1 MVFSALHLV
10 GEFQHSG
17 LWAARPEK
25 YAQYICTPKA
35 VWELSCATGNLRS
48 WDGRTT
54 GTTGDGDE
62 RHHNHRSR
70 FQPPKCH
77 DCCFPMIAA
86 FSPLHILLKTL
97 GRYDFNWS
105 SRWIMYIYI
114 LITTLGGTSS
124 DMFSYIFHRYEMILF
139 NLSLSHCP
147 PSGQAGERPTP
158 FLDVGVSETQW
169 DISGIYLFL

>member
-1 MVFSALHLV
+1 MREAVTDHISPSLQHGFFGPSFGRGV
-10 GEFQHSG
+10 EKHSG

-48 WDGRTT
+48 WDGRTK

-77 DCCFPMIAA
+77 DCCFPMISA

-105 SRWIMYIYI
+105 SRWIIYIY
-114 LITTLGGTSS
+114 L
-124 DMFSYIFHRYEMILF
+124 YINHHPWRDFFRHVF
-139 NLSLSHCP
+139 
-147 PSGQAGERPTP
+147 
-158 FLDVGVSETQW
+158 
-169 DISGIYLFL
+169 IYFP